1 MRIIELNKGNLSF
14 KDKIEGFLERV
25 VTPIGNS
32 GKADVP
38 KRFIGRR
45 IYILISQD
53 ESKRGSRNFKR
64 RIKTNKR
71 SSSKSS

>member
-1 MRIIELNKGNLSF
+1 MRTIDLNKGNLHL
-14 KDKIEGFLERV
+14 KDKIEGFLERI

-45 IYILISQD
+45 VYVLISQD
-53 ESKRGSRNFKR
+53 ESKKR
-64 RIKTNKR
+64 DKIIARRKQR
-71 SSSKSS
+71 A